1 VLARKDQRVPALTAG
16 FLGGDFAR
24 RMIVKV

>member
-1 VLARKDQRVPALTAG
+1 MLAGKDQRVPALTTG